1 MCLTRSWGILYLTI
15 LLISCGSQSSAD
27 QLAKEL
33 QTVASWIATA
43 HMVGKAWNDGNVPTP
58 YTQRTL
64 QAAEES
70 LQEEADKLTQTSKI
84 PPNTRRTA
92 LELLRNV
99 KTTLGQMQP
108 AVEGGDRT
116 ALSRQLNQLEMQ
128 RQRVIALTKNG
139 GHP

>member
-1 MCLTRSWGILYLTI
+1 
-15 LLISCGSQSSAD
+15 
-27 QLAKEL
+27 
-33 QTVASWIATA
+33 
-43 HMVGKAWNDGNVPTP
+43 MVGKAWNDGNVPTP

-99 KTTLGQMQP
+99 KKTLGQMQS
-108 AVEGGDRT
+108 AVEQSDRK
-116 ALSRQLNQLEMQ
+116 ALVQQINQLDIEKQ
-128 RQRVIALTKNG
+128 RIITLPKKGERS
-139 GHP
+139 